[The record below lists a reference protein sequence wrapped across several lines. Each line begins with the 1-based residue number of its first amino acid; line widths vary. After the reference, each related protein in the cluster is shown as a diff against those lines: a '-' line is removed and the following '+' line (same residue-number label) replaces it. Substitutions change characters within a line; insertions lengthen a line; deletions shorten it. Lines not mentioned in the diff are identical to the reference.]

1 MGYTTQDNKLYLFAF
16 VHFLPGQ
23 YNTWQGA
30 YDELA
35 KYVWAEEPTTETYY
49 FGIPFD
55 FADNFDN
62 TPMMFAFEVYD
73 KKDSLYSTH
82 FTSDTM
88 QKKFIPVAMPNMT
101 TSFDLQHY
109 SRVGGFL
116 DKPGDCTKCGLMYD
130 VKIKCKTPEARD
142 RVVAR
147 LAALGPEIEAS
158 QPTADGGILTW
169 MGFASQD
176 VDTDARMLIRFRDKA
191 AFHAYTKLQSVL
203 DFWAAGKE
211 DDIDKMEQ
219 RGYVEN
225 GRGWLHR

>member
-1 MGYTTQDNKLYLFAF
+1 MGYTTQDDKLYLFAF

-23 YNTWQGA
+23 YNTACA

-55 FADNFDN
+55 FADDFDN

-73 KKDSLYSTH
+73 KRDSLYGAH
-82 FTSDTM
+82 FTSTTM
-88 QKKFIPVAMPNMT
+88 QTKFIPVAMPNMT

-116 DKPGDCTKCGLMYD
+116 DKPGDGTACGLMYD
-130 VKIKCKTPEARD
+130 VKIKCKTTEARD

-147 LAALGPEIEAS
+147 LAALGPQIEAS
-158 QPTADGGILTW
+158 APTVDGGILTW

-191 AFHAYTKLQSVL
+191 AFHAYTKLQPVL